1 MKLISGINDECY
13 LNEGDEKWASL
24 KLSEFDISFVLE
36 TIKML
41 QVQSKRIPDLTNFAE
56 TYYADF
62 LSQIGDM
69 KASNSVKHLKHLRQQ
84 AALLEQLSARH
95 LLSDNFCYVEL
106 GAGKGGLSEKIGE
119 RFQKSNFILIDRATV
134 RQKKE
139 NQFTNAGR
147 GGFERV
153 KGDIA
158 NFDLEMVEDE
168 KPKVCIAKHL
178 CGEATD
184 LAIRGSLR
192 AKELQGIVIAR

>member
-1 MKLISGINDECY
+1 MKLH
-13 LNEGDEKWASL
+13 
-24 KLSEFDISFVLE
+24 EFETSFVDE
-36 TIKML
+36 IIKLL
-41 QVQSKRIPDLTNFAE
+41 QIESKRIPDLKQYE
-56 TYYADF
+56 EKYYSDF
-62 LSQIGDM
+62 LSEIKEM
-69 KASNSVKHLKHLRQQ
+69 AASNSVKHLKHLRQQ
-84 AALLEQLSARH
+84 ASLLEQLSVRQ
-95 LLSDNFCYVEL
+95 LLSDDFCYVEL

-119 RFQKSNFILIDRATV
+119 RFKKSNFILIDRATV

-139 NQFTNAGR
+139 NQFTNSGR

-158 NFDLEMVEDE
+158 NFDLKMVEDE

-192 AKELQGIVIAR
+192 AKELQGIVIARCETSEI

>member
-1 MKLISGINDECY
+1 MSPYAAAYANG
-13 LNEGDEKWASL
+13 
-24 KLSEFDISFVLE
+24 LSNGSSMVRSRSSITYSIVFPHE
-36 TIKML
+36 IKEM
-41 QVQSKRIPDLTNFAE
+41 A
-56 TYYADF
+56 
-62 LSQIGDM
+62 
-69 KASNSVKHLKHLRQQ
+69 ASNSVKHLKHLRQQ
-84 AALLEQLSARH
+84 ASLLEQLSVRQ
-95 LLSDNFCYVEL
+95 LLSDDFCYVEL

-119 RFQKSNFILIDRATV
+119 RFKKSNFILIDRATV

-139 NQFTNAGR
+139 NQFTNSGR

-158 NFDLEMVEDE
+158 NFDLKMVEDE

-192 AKELQGIVIAR
+192 AKELQGIVIARFETSKLKILKISKLEKMKF